1 MELTTFCPHVLL
13 AFEPLLCPGSCLNDL
28 TLDPPPPREISARM
42 KFTREVR
49 QKVRVLILFEGNE
62 GFFYVYK

>member
-28 TLDPPPPREISARM
+28 TLDPPPS
-42 KFTREVR
+42 
-49 QKVRVLILFEGNE
+49 EGNLGTDEIYARSKAE
-62 GFFYVYK
+62 GESLNFI

>member
-28 TLDPPPPREISARM
+28 TLDPPPPPS
-42 KFTREVR
+42 
-49 QKVRVLILFEGNE
+49 EGNLGTDE
-62 GFFYVYK
+62 IYAK

>member
-42 KFTREVR
+42 KFTRS
-49 QKVRVLILFEGNE
+49 KAEGESLN
-62 GFFYVYK
+62 FI